1 VDLSFVIVNW
11 NTRDLLRDCLRS
23 VYDTVRDASFEVLVV
38 DNGSADGSTAM
49 LRESFPAVRVI
60 GNRENRGFAAA
71 NNQAFRVMEG
81 RYALLL
87 NTDAV
92 LTEGAV
98 DALFR
103 FMEGRPDAA
112 MACGQL
118 LNRDGS
124 LQNSVAAFPTLF
136 TLAANMPLLEILFP
150 RRFPSKRYRH
160 TEPVEVDS
168 GVGACLM
175 VRRKAMDEVGL
186 LDERYF
192 FYFEETDW
200 AYAMSRK
207 GWKVYHVPAARIYHY
222 QGQSVGT
229 GIASRMA
236 FYRSRYAFFRKWY
249 GKSHYAVV
257 CCLLFA
263 RLAVNA
269 FLSTAGMIVTLG
281 RHAGLRRKADV
292 YQELLAWHLRG
303 FPDSPPSGQRT

>member
-1 VDLSFVIVNW
+1 
-11 NTRDLLRDCLRS
+11 
-23 VYDTVRDASFEVLVV
+23 
-38 DNGSADGSTAM
+38 
-49 LRESFPAVRVI
+49 
-60 GNRENRGFAAA
+60 
-71 NNQAFRVMEG
+71 MEG
-81 RYALLL
+81 RYVLLL

-98 DALFR
+98 EALFR

-124 LQNSVAAFPTLF
+124 LQNSIAAFPTLL
-136 TLAANMPLLEILFP
+136 TMTANMPLLEILFP

-160 TEPVEVDS
+160 TEPLEVDS

-175 VRRKAMDEVGL
+175 VRREAMDDAGL

-200 AYAMSRK
+200 AYAMSRM
-207 GWKVYHVPAARIYHY
+207 
-222 QGQSVGT
+222 S
-229 GIASRMA
+229 
-236 FYRSRYAFFRKWY
+236 FYRSRYAFFRKWF
-249 GKSHYAVV
+249 GKPYYFTV
-257 CCLLFA
+257 CCILFL

-269 FLSTAGMIVTLG
+269 ILSTAGMILTLG

-303 FPDSPPSGQRT
+303 LP

>member
-1 VDLSFVIVNW
+1 MDLSIVIINW

-23 VYDTVRDASFEVLVV
+23 VYGTVRDLAFEIIVV
-38 DNGSADGSTAM
+38 DNGSSDGSAAM
-49 LRESFPAVRVI
+49 LRESFPAVRIVE
-60 GNRENRGFAAA
+60 NHENRGFAAA
-71 NNQAFRVMEG
+71 NNQAFRIMDG

-98 DALFR
+98 EALFR
-103 FMEGRPDAA
+103 FMEGHSDAA

-124 LQNSVAAFPTLF
+124 LQNSIAAFPSLL

-160 TEPVEVDS
+160 AEPVQVDS
-168 GVGACLM
+168 GVGACLL
-175 VRRKAMDEVGL
+175 VRRDAMDDAGL

-207 GWKVYHVPAARIYHY
+207 GWKVFHVPAARIYHL

-236 FYRSRYAFFRKWY
+236 FYRSRYAFFRKWFGRPY
-249 GKSHYAVV
+249 YFTV
-257 CCLLFA
+257 CCMLFV

-269 FLSTAGMIVTLG
+269 FLSTAGMLLTLG
-281 RHAGLRRKADV
+281 QHAELRRKADV

-303 FPDSPPSGQRT
+303 LP

>member
-1 VDLSFVIVNW
+1 VDLSVVIVNW
-11 NTRDLLRDCLRS
+11 NTRDLLCDCIRS
-23 VYDTVRDASFEVLVV
+23 VFDTVRDIAFEIIVV
-38 DNGSADGSTAM
+38 DNGSSDGSTAM
-49 LRESFPAVRVI
+49 LREAFPDVRI
-60 GNRENRGFAAA
+60 IENRENRGFAAA
-71 NNQAFRVMEG
+71 NNQAFRIMEG

-98 DALFR
+98 TELYR
-103 FMEGRPDAA
+103 FLESRSEAA

-124 LQNSVAAFPTLF
+124 LQNSVAAFPTLL
-136 TLAANMPLLEILFP
+136 TLTANMPLLEILFP

-160 TEPVEVDS
+160 TEPVKVDS

-175 VRRKAMDEVGL
+175 VRRQAMDDAGL

-207 GWKVYHVPAARIYHY
+207 GWKIFHVPAARIYHL

-229 GIASRMA
+229 GIASRMS

-249 GKSHYAVV
+249 GKPYYTVV
-257 CCLLFA
+257 CCILFI
-263 RLAVNA
+263 RLAINA
-269 FLSTAGMIVTLG
+269 LLSTAGMLLTLG
-281 RHAGLRRKADV
+281 QHPDLRRKADV

-303 FPDSPPSGQRT
+303 LP

>member
-1 VDLSFVIVNW
+1 VDLSVVIVNW

-23 VYDTVRDASFEVLVV
+23 VCGTVRGLSCEVLVV
-38 DNGSADGSTAM
+38 DNGSADGSAAM
-49 LRESFPAVRVI
+49 VREEFPDVRLI

-103 FMEGRPDAA
+103 FLEGRPDAA

-124 LQNSVAAFPTLF
+124 LQNSVAAFPTLL
-136 TLAANMPLLEILFP
+136 TLAANMPLLELLFP

-168 GVGACLM
+168 GVGACLL
-175 VRRKAMDEVGL
+175 VRREAMDDAGL

-200 AYAMSRK
+200 AWAMSRK
-207 GWKVYHVPAARIYHY
+207 GWKVFHVPAARIFHF

-229 GIASRMA
+229 GIESRMA
-236 FYRSRYAFFRKWY
+236 FYRSRYAFFRKWH
-249 GKSHYAVV
+249 GKPYYAVV
-257 CCLLFA
+257 CCVLFA

-269 FLSTAGMIVTLG
+269 FLSTAGMLLTLG
-281 RHAGLRRKADV
+281 RNANLRRKADV

-303 FPDSPPSGQRT
+303 LP

>member
-1 VDLSFVIVNW
+1 VDISFVIVNW
-11 NTRDLLRDCLRS
+11 NTRELLRDCLRS
-23 VYDTVRDASFEVLVV
+23 VYDTVRDIAFEIIVV
-38 DNGSADGSTAM
+38 DNGSSDGSAAM
-49 LRESFPAVRVI
+49 LRESFPGVRVVA
-60 GNRENRGFAAA
+60 NAENRGFAAA

-98 DALFR
+98 EALFR

-124 LQNSVAAFPTLF
+124 LQNSIAAFPTL
-136 TLAANMPLLEILFP
+136 LALTANMPLLEILFP

-160 TEPVEVDS
+160 TDPLEVDS

-175 VRRKAMDEVGL
+175 VRRDAMDDAGL

-207 GWKVYHVPAARIYHY
+207 GWKVFHVPAARIYHL

-229 GIASRMA
+229 GIASRMS
-236 FYRSRYAFFRKWY
+236 FYRSRYAFFRKWF
-249 GKSHYAVV
+249 GKPYYVAV
-257 CCLLFA
+257 CCILFL
-263 RLAVNA
+263 RLTVNA
-269 FLSTAGMIVTLG
+269 ILSTAGMILTLG
-281 RHAGLRRKADV
+281 LHTGLRRKADV

-303 FPDSPPSGQRT
+303 LP

>member
-1 VDLSFVIVNW
+1 MDLSIVIVNW

-23 VYDTVRDASFEVLVV
+23 TFDTIKGLTFEVIVV
-38 DNGSADGSTAM
+38 DNGSSDGSAEM
-49 LRESFPAVRVI
+49 LRGSFPGVRLI
-60 GNRENRGFAAA
+60 ENRENRGFAAA

-98 DALFR
+98 EALFR
-103 FMEGRPDAA
+103 FMEGRPEAA

-124 LQNSVAAFPTLF
+124 LQNSIAAFPTLL
-136 TLAANMPLLEILFP
+136 TLTANMPLLEILFP

-160 TEPVEVDS
+160 REPLEVDS

-175 VRRKAMDEVGL
+175 VRREAMDDAGL

-207 GWKVYHVPAARIYHY
+207 GWKVFHVPAARVYHL

-229 GIASRMA
+229 GIASRMS
-236 FYRSRYAFFRKWY
+236 FYRSRYAFFRKWF
-249 GKSHYAVV
+249 GKPYYFTV
-257 CCLLFA
+257 CCILFL

-269 FLSTAGMIVTLG
+269 ILSTAGMILTLG

-303 FPDSPPSGQRT
+303 LP